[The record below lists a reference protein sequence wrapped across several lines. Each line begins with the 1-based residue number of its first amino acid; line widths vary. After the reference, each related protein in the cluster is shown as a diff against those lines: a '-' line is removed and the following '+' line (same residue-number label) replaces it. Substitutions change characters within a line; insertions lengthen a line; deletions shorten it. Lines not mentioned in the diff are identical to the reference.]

1 MPTAQPTEPHEV
13 ADLDGLDARATLAAA
28 TEAMTTRRAAEVTEM
43 QLAAHWAVLHGEPVR
58 EAVDE
63 LAGLVDP
70 MTQPGGDGTPEVREV
85 CIAEFGMA
93 RRVHAATARALIAD
107 TLDIQHRLPATWR
120 VVAALGCDPWVA
132 RRVAVLSRGLDL
144 DKVGLVD
151 RAVARAIGRVA
162 PSKVFELVAAKVA
175 EADPEAHTQRR
186 ERARHERYVKLSKTD
201 EHGYRHIIARVAAGD
216 AVWFD
221 ALVDRVAD
229 ILAPMH
235 GHDHNHDE
243 LRSLAVGWLARPAD
257 LLKLLLEHTTPEQP
271 APTPEPET
279 ADDREAENSEPEAEE
294 EGEEERADEPH
305 EGRPVYAPA
314 HLDHTL
320 DRLRALTPR
329 QLAALRPKGKV
340 FVHLHQA
347 SLQRQAGIAR
357 VEGLGPML
365 TQALAE
371 LLGHADVKLQPVLD
385 LATRPR
391 VDAYEHPERLKD
403 HTWLLAG
410 GDVFPYSTAATRDS
424 VDLDHLVPYRPPD
437 HGGPPGQTGPHNA
450 APLRRRHHRWKT
462 HGGYRGRA
470 AGPGRYL
477 WLTPHGLGFL
487 VDDQG
492 AHALTERDADLMLTA
507 PPGLDLYPETTT
519 GTHLDLAE
527 GFTLR

>member
-1 MPTAQPTEPHEV
+1 MSA
-13 ADLDGLDARATLAAA
+13 ADFAA
-28 TEAMTTRRAAEVTEM
+28 
-43 QLAAHWAVLHGEPVR
+43 
-58 EAVDE
+58 
-63 LAGLVDP
+63 
-70 MTQPGGDGTPEVREV
+70 GDGTPEVREV

-186 ERARHERYVKLSKTD
+186 ERARHERFVKLSKTD
-201 EHGYRHIIARVAAGD
+201 EHGFRHIIAKVTAGD

-229 ILAPMH
+229 ILALEH
-235 GHDHNHDE
+235 GHDHHHDE

-257 LLKLLLEHTTPEQP
+257 LLKLLLDHTYPEQ
-271 APTPEPET
+271 AENGPEP
-279 ADDREAENSEPEAEE
+279 AEPEPAEPDG
-294 EGEEERADEPH
+294 EGA
-305 EGRPVYAPA
+305 RPGYAPE
-314 HLDHTL
+314 HLDATL
-320 DRLRALTPR
+320 DRLRALGAR
-329 QLAALRPKGKV
+329 QLAALRPRGTV

-347 SLQRQAGIAR
+347 ALQRQAGLAR

-365 TQALAE
+365 AQCLAE
-371 LLGHADVKLQPVLD
+371 LLGHADVRLQPVLD

-477 WLTPHGLGFL
+477 WLTPHGLAFL
-487 VDDQG
+487 VDDHGTHPLNDQQ
-492 AHALTERDADLMLTA
+492 ADLMLTT

-519 GTHLDLAE
+519 GVHLDVDLT
-527 GFTLR
+527 GDWPQPPRP